1 MSDAR
6 IGRVVVAS
14 LHQAIAD
21 ALPTRLEFYESWLS
35 AAGLRAGTVWINGSS
50 KHFPGFGFAGQKDS
64 GLGQE
69 ETLEELVSFTQLKA
83 VHYFGAEGRKNV
95 EIL

>member
-1 MSDAR
+1 MLADINAVEYGLTASVWTSSLDTAMEFAR
-6 IGRVVVAS
+6 RV
-14 LHQAIAD
+14 
-21 ALPTRLEFYESWLS
+21 E
-35 AAGLRAGTVWINGSS
+35 AGTVWINGSS

-95 EIL
+95 EIRLI